1 MEGHRDRER
10 GACRLRKKLLQ
21 NSGETLVE
29 TLVAIV
35 ITVLS
40 IGFLTSAVLASVN
53 INKKVKDRDIKYK
66 EDLQKAECLLDEDRI
81 NTNQLLDINFTYEE
95 GSQNTVVKVDV
106 YGEEDGIFVSYTYEP
121 EVGP

>member
-1 MEGHRDRER
+1 M
-10 GACRLRKKLLQ
+10 RKKLLQ

-106 YGEEDGIFVSYTYEP
+106 YGEENGIFVSYTYEP
-121 EVGP
+121 EVSP